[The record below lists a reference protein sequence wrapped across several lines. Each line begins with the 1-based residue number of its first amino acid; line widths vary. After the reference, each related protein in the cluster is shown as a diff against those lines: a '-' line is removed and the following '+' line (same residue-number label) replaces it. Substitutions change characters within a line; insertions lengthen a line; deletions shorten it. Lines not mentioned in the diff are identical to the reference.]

1 MTATPLGA
9 ALPPDRP
16 LAGPRVG
23 AREGQTGVEA
33 LHATGFAI
41 VAEPDRREL
50 ARALAQP
57 LAQALR
63 ADIVYV
69 VALTDGQVT
78 AAAGWR
84 HGVGTAAVVADDP
97 ALRVALA
104 VANRCDV
111 ARLAQP
117 ADRLPGD
124 VGALGDLGWHNL
136 LAVPALHHQGH
147 AVAVLL
153 AANKRGP
160 GGFLQADVRLAE
172 AVALQASVGFD
183 RAHLLAQL
191 EEWGRGMEALLA
203 FSAAVNRHQPPPTLV
218 REMVEHSAR
227 FLGADGGR
235 GGLVETD
242 GATDWMESSA
252 RFQEGRWV
260 EEARRW
266 GRNEGIPGFVLEN
279 EFPYLAATYDTDRL
293 AEAAL
298 ATGHGVRYALC
309 VPIKDS
315 DHRVLGFFE
324 LFRGAAAAPFTWQD
338 AAFLESLASTTAVAL
353 ENATL
358 LRELAAKHEE
368 VKLLSA
374 GHIEMLEAERRHIA
388 RELHDESGQA
398 LVGIKLALQ
407 VMARHVGDGN
417 PALREQLD
425 HVRSEVNAA
434 TTRLKQ
440 IARRLRPPALDSLG
454 LHPAIA
460 QLAQDVGERGG
471 LSTAV
476 DLAWLPER
484 LSSELETALFRIAQE
499 AFTNV
504 VRHAEARQASLTM
517 GACEGFVRL
526 RIHDDGRGFDPTATT
541 GGLGLLGIRERVDN
555 LGGFFRVESAPGAG
569 TSLLVELPL

>member
-1 MTATPLGA
+1 
-9 ALPPDRP
+9 
-16 LAGPRVG
+16 
-23 AREGQTGVEA
+23 
-33 LHATGFAI
+33 
-41 VAEPDRREL
+41 
-50 ARALAQP
+50 
-57 LAQALR
+57 
-63 ADIVYV
+63 
-69 VALTDGQVT
+69 
-78 AAAGWR
+78 
-84 HGVGTAAVVADDP
+84 
-97 ALRVALA
+97 
-104 VANRCDV
+104 
-111 ARLAQP
+111 
-117 ADRLPGD
+117 
-124 VGALGDLGWHNL
+124 
-136 LAVPALHHQGH
+136 
-147 AVAVLL
+147 
-153 AANKRGP
+153 
-160 GGFLQADVRLAE
+160 
-172 AVALQASVGFD
+172 
-183 RAHLLAQL
+183 
-191 EEWGRGMEALLA
+191 
-203 FSAAVNRHQPPPTLV
+203 
-218 REMVEHSAR
+218 
-227 FLGADGGR
+227 
-235 GGLVETD
+235 
-242 GATDWMESSA
+242 MESAA

-374 GHIEMLEAERRHIA
+374 GHLEMLEAERRHIA

-517 GACEGFVRL
+517 GACEGFVRM